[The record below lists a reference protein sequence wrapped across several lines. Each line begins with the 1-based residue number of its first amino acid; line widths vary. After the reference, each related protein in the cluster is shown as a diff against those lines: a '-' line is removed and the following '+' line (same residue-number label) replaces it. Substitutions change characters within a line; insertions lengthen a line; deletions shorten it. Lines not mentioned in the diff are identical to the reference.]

1 MDWDMTITELIEFLN
16 YHTRLYDEGRPVIS
30 DKEWDD
36 AYFELQLR
44 EQIQG
49 VRYENSPTLRISYQV
64 KNELEKVE
72 HSRPM
77 LSLAKT
83 KDTNEI
89 RDFLGKHE
97 FCAMAKMDGL
107 SCSLTYENG
116 VLIRAETRGN
126 GTIGEDITH
135 NAFTIPSIPTKIDE
149 KQRIIVH
156 GEIICRYNDFEFFS
170 NEYENP
176 RNFAAGSIR
185 LLDAKECA
193 KRKLTFVA
201 WDIIEG
207 GIHDTLQLNLHNL
220 FHLGFKVVPF
230 RTVDANRAY
239 NIEQLVEMIQNEVKE
254 NSYPIDGLVFK
265 FNNIEF
271 GRSLG
276 ATAHHFKNAI
286 AFKFYDEEYPS
297 YLKYID
303 WTMGRTGVLTP
314 VAVFEP
320 IEIDGTEVERANIH
334 NLSVMDELF
343 NFKKPYIGQKLYI
356 YKANQIIPQISSVE
370 DTDQENKEFIDILR
384 VCPICGEPTRV
395 KENNDSR
402 FLECGNEACA
412 GKLINR
418 LDHYCGK
425 KGLDIKGLSKAT
437 LEKLIDLNWV
447 SNISDLYTLSS
458 YKQEWIA
465 QPGFGKKSVENILNA
480 IEESKTTTLQA
491 FISAIGIPL
500 VGVNVAKK
508 LCAEITSYEDF
519 REKIKS
525 NFDFTQYDGFAEIKS
540 NALFN
545 FDYTEADKIYENY
558 LTLSNPQ
565 IVEINNSLSNMTIVI
580 TGRLNN
586 YKNRSELQQVIEG
599 HGGKVASAVSSSTS
613 LLINNDNKSKS
624 AKNLAAQKLN
634 IPILTEQEFI
644 ETYIDK

>member
-1 MDWDMTITELIEFLN
+1 MTITELIDFLN
-16 YHTRLYDEGRPVIS
+16 YHTKLYDEGHPAIS

-36 AYFELQLR
+36 AYFELFNL
-44 EQIQG
+44 ENHTG
-49 VRYENSPTLRISYQV
+49 HYLPNSPTQRINYEV
-64 KNELEKVE
+64 VNELKKVK
-72 HSRPM
+72 HNHPM
-77 LSLAKT
+77 LSLQKT
-83 KDTNEI
+83 HSIDEINDFIGNKDYI
-89 RDFLGKHE
+89 IMLKV
-97 FCAMAKMDGL
+97 DGL
-107 SCSLTYENG
+107 TCSLGYENG
-116 VLIRAETRGN
+116 ILISAETRGD
-126 GTIGEDITH
+126 GEIGEDILH
-135 NAFTIPSIPTKIDE
+135 NAYVVKNIPKKIAYKGKLTID
-149 KQRIIVH
+149 
-156 GEIICRYNDFEFFS
+156 GEIICKTHHFEKFAD
-170 NEYENP
+170 EYKNP
-176 RNFAAGSIR
+176 RNFASGSIR
-185 LLDAKECA
+185 LLDSKECE
-193 KRKLTFVA
+193 KRNLSFIA
-201 WDIIEG
+201 WDAVNYYG
-207 GIHDTLQLNLHNL
+207 PGDYRKDTETLSERLVYLNS
-220 FHLGFKVVPF
+220 LGFEITDF
-230 RTVDANRAY
+230 TTIGGFSEH
-239 NIEQLVEMIQNEVKE
+239 NIEFFKDSAKDQGI
-254 NSYPIDGLVFK
+254 PIDGLVIK
-265 FNNIEF
+265 YNNCKYYD
-271 GRSLG
+271 SLG
-276 ATAHHFKNAI
+276 RTEHHFRGGM

-334 NLSVMDELF
+334 NLSIMDELF

-370 DTDQENKEFIDILR
+370 DTDQENKEFIDILC

-545 FDYTEADKIYENY
+545 FDYTEADKIYESY